1 MLFRHIA
8 PEASVIVV
16 QAHVLARVNTT
27 IRDARPAAAGKAS
40 LFSSILSFLFIP
52 HIYSCGIF
60 LRFFPQFFHIKVLR
74 AGIRPGVRPL

>member
-16 QAHVLARVNTT
+16 QTHVLARVNTT

-40 LFSSILSFLFIP
+40 LLTLYDNRSGQVSVLFD
-52 HIYSCGIF
+52 HIDDGIHI
-60 LRFFPQFFHIKVLR
+60 FFADLV
-74 AGIRPGVRPL
+74 